1 MIYIPRESLRYW
13 VSSHFVF
20 KETLAIV
27 WSSLASKVA
36 SKVRAVLC
44 MHTAMLT
51 RCYGLTSS
59 PLSTACPFP
68 SLLFPLPSFSFQSR
82 YVHSKIINFT
92 RQITCWWVHK
102 IKSTLWRDGLD
113 ITSCTYHYEFI
124 VLSDVFFFPLPFRFI
139 ITAQYTPRSIINIST
154 VCK

>member
-1 MIYIPRESLRYW
+1 MTACIYSTARTFVASVEGVVPMVVRNPTLCDIYSRESLRYW
-13 VSSHFVF
+13 VSSHFGF

-27 WSSLASKVA
+27 CSLLASKVA

-82 YVHSKIINFT
+82 APLLKT
-92 RQITCWWVHK
+92 MQITHWWVHK
-102 IKSTLWRDGLD
+102 MKTTLWRDGLD
-113 ITSCTYHYEFI
+113 MYN
-124 VLSDVFFFPLPFRFI
+124 VL
-139 ITAQYTPRSIINIST
+139 YIS
-154 VCK
+154 